1 MLKAVTLREQT
12 EAELRQL
19 SQETLRHI
27 QEMRAK
33 KGGGDASE
41 PPIRMRTLRRELAR
55 IKTVMRERGIRE
67 HG

>member
-1 MLKAVTLREQT
+1 MKAAGLREQT
-12 EAELRQL
+12 EEEIRELARETARHLQELRTRK
-19 SQETLRHI
+19 S
-27 QEMRAK
+27 
-33 KGGGDASE
+33 GGDASE